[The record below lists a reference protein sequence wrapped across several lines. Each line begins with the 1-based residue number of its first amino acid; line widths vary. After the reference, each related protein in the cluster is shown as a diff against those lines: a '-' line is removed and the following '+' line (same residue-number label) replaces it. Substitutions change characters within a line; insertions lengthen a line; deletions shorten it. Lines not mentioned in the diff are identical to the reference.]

1 MDAMSSPNRTSLLA
15 AGAGTLLALGVAAA
29 GAAYLPSFSSH
40 EAGFDEPEELS
51 AEDTAAPVDEFA
63 NWVRPE
69 GPLRVGLQAGHW
81 KAKEAPDE
89 LENIRGNGA
98 YAAGVSE
105 WQANLKVAELAKAML
120 EEHDIVVD
128 ILPAT
133 VPPRYWADAFVT
145 IHADDNDDTR
155 VTGYKV
161 ASPSLRR
168 DRSGKGARLATLLE
182 REYGEA
188 TGLPLDPN
196 VTRNMR
202 GYYAFNWRRYEHSIH
217 PMTPA
222 AILEMGFLSNPRDR
236 RIFWNDA
243 ERAARGLTD
252 AVLEFL
258 GVQAET

>member
-1 MDAMSSPNRTSLLA
+1 MTSPFRTTLHAAGLGALLA
-15 AGAGTLLALGVAAA
+15 IGVAAA
-29 GAAYLPSFSSH
+29 GAAYLPSFSTH

-51 AEDTAAPVDEFA
+51 EAPEPVVDEFA
-63 NWVRPE
+63 NWVRPD

-89 LENIRGNGA
+89 LENIRSNGA

-105 WQANLKVAELAKAML
+105 WQANLKVAEAAKLML
-120 EEHDIVVD
+120 EEHGIVVD

-133 VPPRYWADAFVT
+133 VPPRYWADAFIA
-145 IHADDNDDTR
+145 IHADDNDDTS

-161 ASPSLRR
+161 ASPSPRR
-168 DRSGKGARLATLLE
+168 DRSGRAAELSGLLE

-202 GYYAFNWRRYEHSIH
+202 GYYAFNWRRYEHSVH
-217 PMTPA
+217 PMTPS

-236 RIFWNDA
+236 AIFWRDP
-243 ERAARGLTD
+243 ERAARGLAD

-258 GVQAET
+258 GLRAEI